1 MLRLQSMTIM
11 AHRLYCTDVF
21 GFLMYNSLAVMTPAA
36 VDFCLTS
43 LTELNVLMLFT
54 PWQMSL

>member
-1 MLRLQSMTIM
+1 MVRLQSMNIM

-21 GFLMYNSLAVMTPAA
+21 GILMYNSLAVMTPAA

-43 LTELNVLMLFT
+43 LAELNVLMLFT
-54 PWQMSL
+54 PWQMSF